1 METGWLTENE
11 TETER
16 VTTGREQAATQS
28 MLTAH
33 NTTTTTTATRTIRK
47 REQAKGTNKAKETLP
62 THTTIN
68 TTPDS
73 TKHELGRACQILEQ

>member
-11 TETER
+11 TETVTER

-62 THTTIN
+62 THDNQHDT
-68 TTPDS
+68 
-73 TKHELGRACQILEQ
+73 